1 MAENTKKAG
10 EAGGSGSDDGG
21 IKCKYMRAA
30 QGFLGNTT
38 FHGISWV
45 LEEVSAWAKL
55 AIVAYFTFMFIC
67 ALYSVIT
74 AVSRQYLLELQM
86 NLREDLTITEKAC
99 TSACLS

>member
-1 MAENTKKAG
+1 MPRRLARPVAVRMGASSAST
-10 EAGGSGSDDGG
+10 
-21 IKCKYMRAA
+21 CVQPRYCVLYCTVLYCTA

-74 AVSRQYLLELQM
+74 AVSR
-86 NLREDLTITEKAC
+86 
-99 TSACLS
+99 

>member
-1 MAENTKKAG
+1 M
-10 EAGGSGSDDGG
+10 GGSSASTCGLLRYNVLY
-21 IKCKYMRAA
+21 CTVLYCTVHA

-74 AVSRQYLLELQM
+74 AVSIDNIYNVM
-86 NLREDLTITEKAC
+86 
-99 TSACLS
+99 SASNNDV

>member
-1 MAENTKKAG
+1 MPRRLARPVAVRM
-10 EAGGSGSDDGG
+10 GGSSASTCGLPRYSTVQYSTVQ
-21 IKCKYMRAA
+21 YMRAT

-74 AVSRQYLLELQM
+74 AVSR
-86 NLREDLTITEKAC
+86 
-99 TSACLS
+99 

>member
-1 MAENTKKAG
+1 MAENAKKAG
-10 EAGGSGSDDGG
+10 EAGGSEDGG
-21 IKCKYMRAA
+21 IKCKYMRAAQVLCTVLYCTVHCTA

-74 AVSRQYLLELQM
+74 AVSR
-86 NLREDLTITEKAC
+86 
-99 TSACLS
+99 

>member
-1 MAENTKKAG
+1 
-10 EAGGSGSDDGG
+10 
-21 IKCKYMRAA
+21 MRAA

-74 AVSRQYLLELQM
+74 AVSR
-86 NLREDLTITEKAC
+86 
-99 TSACLS
+99 